1 MFTNQSIRF
10 DAAFGPRPASIHIS
24 GVISLNDEMCCANLL
39 VALEPIS
46 GIEKAGNRV
55 IRSTLFDFCI
65 SLCSFVPSFSESKHN
80 DISSWDSE

>member
-1 MFTNQSIRF
+1 MGGYRNRFVKNVFSNQVTRF

-24 GVISLNDEMCCANLL
+24 GVISYIDEMCFANLL

-55 IRSTLFDFCI
+55 MKVDTL
-65 SLCSFVPSFSESKHN
+65 
-80 DISSWDSE
+80 